1 MGRLSNSLREA
12 WRLRGIRS
20 SLANKRSGETP
31 ASKAD
36 LLFLRARTMLRAG
49 DWEMASRLFSDAA
62 VADPTF
68 AEALEARGELLDLKG
83 QTEGAAMAYAAARKA
98 RALLRPRA
106 PDRHFALRQR
116 GQFVAEIMAYNAVLR
131 SLKKNALPYLARGNA
146 FLASGRPEK
155 ALADYDRA
163 LKLKPKLLDV
173 GALRGEA
180 LLMLGQYR
188 RALQTFDGAL
198 VVRAND
204 FEALGG
210 RAITRLA
217 LGQIGEAN
225 VDWRRQFDLL
235 VGRAAARTCIAL
247 RLADYAVALSE
258 VEAALI
264 KEPADPYWQLY
275 QMTARRRLGNA
286 VVADE
291 VPQTNVWPGPLLA
304 LHMGRIS
311 EDEVLMHADTADR
324 RAEALFQLGVLA
336 FARDSAS
343 AERYWREVVD
353 RSAPSLI
360 EHAAA
365 RNELV
370 RLGS

>member
-12 WRLRGIRS
+12 WRLRDGRS
-20 SLANKRSGETP
+20 SSANRGSGETP
-31 ASKAD
+31 ASEAN
-36 LLFLRARTMLRAG
+36 LLFLQARIMLRAG
-49 DWEMASRLFSDAA
+49 DGEMASRLFSDAA

-83 QTEGAAMAYAAARKA
+83 QPELAAKQYAAARKA
-98 RALLRPRA
+98 RVLLRPRP

-116 GQFVAEIMAYNAVLR
+116 GQFVAEIAAYDAVLR
-131 SLKKNALPYLARGNA
+131 SMKKNALPHLARGNA

-163 LKLKPKLLDV
+163 LKLKPKLREV

-188 RALQTFDGAL
+188 RALQAFDGAL
-198 VVRAND
+198 TSRAND

-225 VDWRRQFDLL
+225 ADWRRQFDLL
-235 VGRAAARTCIAL
+235 AGRAAARTCIAL

-258 VEAALI
+258 IEAALI

-286 VVADE
+286 VGADE
-291 VPQTNVWPGPLLA
+291 VPQTNAWPGPLLA

-311 EDEVLMHADTADR
+311 EDEVLTRADTAER
-324 RAEALFQLGVLA
+324 RAEALFQFGILA
-336 FARDSAS
+336 FARGCTS

>member
-12 WRLRGIRS
+12 WRLRDGRS
-20 SLANKRSGETP
+20 SSANRGSGETP
-31 ASKAD
+31 ASEAN
-36 LLFLRARTMLRAG
+36 LLFLRARIMLRAG
-49 DWEMASRLFSDAA
+49 DGEMASRLFSDAA

-68 AEALEARGELLDLKG
+68 AEALEARGELLDLNG
-83 QTEGAAMAYAAARKA
+83 QPELAVKAYAAARKA
-98 RALLRPRA
+98 RTMLRPRA
-106 PDRHFALRQR
+106 PDRHFAVRPR
-116 GQFVAEIMAYNAVLR
+116 GRFEAEIIAYDVVLR
-131 SLKKNALPYLARGNA
+131 SLKKNALPHIARGNA

-163 LKLKPKLLDV
+163 LELKPKLLEVD
-173 GALRGEA
+173 ALRGEA
-180 LLMLGQYR
+180 FLMLGKYR
-188 RALQTFDGAL
+188 RALRAFDGAL
-198 VVRAND
+198 AVRAKD

-217 LGQIGEAN
+217 LGQIDEAN
-225 VDWRRQFDLL
+225 ADWRRQFDLL
-235 VGRAAARTCIAL
+235 PGRAAARTCIAL
-247 RLADYAVALSE
+247 RLADYAVVLSE

-275 QMTARRRLGNA
+275 QMTARRRLGSA
-286 VVADE
+286 GGADE
-291 VPQTNVWPGPLLA
+291 APQTDVWPGPLLA
-304 LHMGRIS
+304 LHMGRIG
-311 EDEVLMHADTADR
+311 EDEVLTRADTADR

-336 FARDSAS
+336 FARDCAS
-343 AERYWREVVD
+343 AERYWREVVAH
-353 RSAPSLI
+353 SAPSMI